1 MSAADAGVMRRTT
14 VRIDETLLNEAKAY
28 AARNGR
34 SLNSVM
40 EDALRQLMNR
50 STEVAERPR
59 VDLIISDQEAGYQ
72 PWVQV
77 RLDAGEKLEHIVYDL
92 DDAELHGAV
101 RDAAS

>member
-1 MSAADAGVMRRTT
+1 MRRTT

-40 EDALRQLMNR
+40 EDALRQLLNR

-59 VDLIISDQEAGYQ
+59 VELITSDSTAGFQ
-72 PWVQV
+72 PWVQE
-77 RLDAGEKLEHIVYDL
+77 RLDAGEKLEHIAWDL
-92 DDAELHGAV
+92 DDEERFPEL
-101 RDAAS
+101 RNAAR

>member
-1 MSAADAGVMRRTT
+1 M
-14 VRIDETLLNEAKAY
+14 RIDETLLNEAKAY

-40 EDALRQLMNR
+40 EDALRQLLNR
-50 STEVAERPR
+50 STGVADRPR
-59 VDLIISDQEAGYQ
+59 VELITSDAEPGYQ

-77 RLDAGEKLEHIVYDL
+77 RLDAGEKLEHIVFEP
-92 DDAELHGAV
+92 DDAEMLEAL

>member
-50 STEVAERPR
+50 STEMAERPPIDLPLSGDATGPKLTWAEIKEMMEFDDIER
-59 VDLIISDQEAGYQ
+59 VLGE
-72 PWVQV
+72 V
-77 RLDAGEKLEHIVYDL
+77 RHADA
-92 DDAELHGAV
+92 
-101 RDAAS
+101 